1 MASVALLALSCG
13 QVTIVRDLRAV
24 WANDDSSVLL
34 IRGEYRTTNPGA
46 SFYYDPAATDYEVVL
61 LESGPP
67 EAGATALPE
76 AREIDRFSEAAWNA
90 ELGQAI
96 HLASGGLAQYLPVY
110 WFPALHRAVFSG
122 GNTGPMVRNT
132 ETGQPTWFP
141 KPESAI
147 RQAYAAA
154 WPDFD
159 EARLDLLTEWTS
171 PLDAVPSPDGTLIAA
186 AYGSAEIPSSGTLFG
201 DFHYWTVVVL
211 FDAATGTVIDEV
223 VPLANRD
230 FDFRLLDTYAPL
242 VTEAPAR
249 SMLAWAPGGGALYAW
264 MFQMNGSGVDG
275 GGVGSGRP
283 RLISLAEGRQAFAS
297 PVDATE
303 LPARPLACPSGPVS
317 RDGRAF
323 ALSTSGNTT
332 TIAIQD
338 FQAGNLPAFVPFD
351 AETPV
356 SVTDFLDQYGG
367 FRY

>member
-1 MASVALLALSCG
+1 
-13 QVTIVRDLRAV
+13 
-24 WANDDSSVLL
+24 
-34 IRGEYRTTNPGA
+34 
-46 SFYYDPAATDYEVVL
+46 
-61 LESGPP
+61 
-67 EAGATALPE
+67 
-76 AREIDRFSEAAWNA
+76 DRFSEAAWDA

-96 HLASGGLAQYLPVY
+96 HFATGGLAQYNPVY

-141 KPESAI
+141 KPVAAI
-147 RQAYAAA
+147 RLAYAAA

-159 EARLDLLTEWTS
+159 KARLDLLTEWTS
-171 PLDAVPSPDGTLIAA
+171 PCDAVPSPDGTLIAA
-186 AYGSAEIPSSGTLFG
+186 AYGSAEKPASGTWFG
-201 DFHYWTVVVL
+201 DFYYWTVVVL
-211 FDAATGTVIDEV
+211 FDAATGTVIDAV

-230 FDFRLLDTYAPL
+230 YDFRSLDAYAPL
-242 VTEAPAR
+242 LTEAPAR
-249 SMLAWAPGGGALYAW
+249 SMLAWTPDAAGLYAW
-264 MFQMNGSGVDG
+264 MYQMNGSGVDG

-283 RLISLAEGRQAFAS
+283 RLITLAEGRRSFAS
-297 PVDATE
+297 PCDATE

-338 FQAGNLPAFVPFD
+338 FDPGSLPGFVPFD
-351 AETPV
+351 TETLV
-356 SVTDFLDQYGG
+356 SVTDFLDHYGG